1 LNAPAKPGAPA
12 HWPGLEWRWCRF
24 DGLDLRQLQAIHRA
38 RQQVFVVE
46 QSCAFLD
53 ADAYDEFSFHLAAW
67 SPSHREP
74 LAYARVIDPGHKHEE
89 PSIGRVLTTS
99 PARGQGLGRELVG
112 RAIAQTRSAWPGHAI
127 RISAQSRLLA
137 FYAAFDFRAVGAA
150 YLEDGIEHI
159 DMLLAPASR

>member
-1 LNAPAKPGAPA
+1 MNAAAEPGAPA
-12 HWPGLEWRWCRF
+12 RWPGLEWRWCRF
-24 DGLDLRQLQAIHRA
+24 DGLELRQLQAIHGA

-74 LAYARVIDPGHKHEE
+74 LAYARVIDPGRKHGE

-99 PARGQGLGRELVG
+99 TARGQGLGRELVG
-112 RAIAQTRSAWPGHAI
+112 RAIAQTRNAWPGHAI
-127 RISAQSRLLA
+127 RISAQSRLMA
-137 FYAAFDFRAVGAA
+137 FYSAFDFRPVGAA

-159 DMLLAPASR
+159 DMLLATPLR